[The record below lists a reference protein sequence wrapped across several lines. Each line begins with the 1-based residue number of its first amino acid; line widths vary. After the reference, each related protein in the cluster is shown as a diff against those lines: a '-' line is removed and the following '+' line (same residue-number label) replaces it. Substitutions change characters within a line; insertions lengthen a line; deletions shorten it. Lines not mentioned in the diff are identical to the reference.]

1 MTTQRLKNKV
11 ALITGTGGGQGRAA
25 ALRFTAEGALVIGCD
40 VKVDGNHETLE
51 LVKAAGGSMVAME
64 PVDLGDPAQAKKWVE
79 DAAAVHGRIDILYN
93 NASAAR
99 FAPIESFPIED
110 WQFTVRNELDLVF
123 YVIRFA
129 WPHLVKRGGVII
141 NTASVAGLIG
151 SGPGGA
157 GHAATKGAVIALTK
171 HLAMEG
177 AAHNIRVVGISPGVV
192 ESPGTAPMLADP
204 ALRDM
209 LLARNLIKRPGQP
222 EDISGVAAFLAS
234 DDAAYITGTSIVVDG
249 GRIAW

>member
-1 MTTQRLKNKV
+1 MTKRLKNKV

-25 ALRFTAEGALVIGCD
+25 ALRFTAEGALVVGCD
-40 VKVDGNHETLE
+40 VKVDGNRETLE

-64 PVDLGDPAQAKKWVE
+64 PVDLGDPKQAQKWVE

-93 NASAAR
+93 NASSAR

-123 YVIRFA
+123 YVTRFA
-129 WPHLVKRGGVII
+129 WPYLQKQGGVII
-141 NTASVAGLIG
+141 NTASTAGIAG

-157 GHAATKGAVIALTK
+157 AHAATKGAVIALTK
-171 HLAMEG
+171 QLAMEG
-177 AAHNIRVVGISPGVV
+177 ALHNIRVVGISPGVV

-204 ALRDM
+204 AFRDM
-209 LLARNLIKRPGQP
+209 LLGRNLIKRPGQP
-222 EDISGVAAFLAS
+222 EDIAGVAVFLAS

-249 GRIAW
+249 GRVSW